1 MRLCSIRVRAL
12 LFLPLAVAAC
22 SPSTNETGAAFTRTG
37 QIIAMSGGEGGA
49 ANACFSCHGLD
60 GAGDGVSV
68 PRLAGLDAGYLQKQM
83 EDYANDVRQDRV
95 MTEVARWLDDGDR
108 RAVSAWYASL
118 SAPARTG
125 AAGSAPAIYLRGD
138 PTRRVAACAS
148 CHGVDGIGVG
158 SGNPAIAAQP
168 AAYTIEQIRRWKTAE
183 RRNDPRGVMARAV
196 AGLSD
201 AETSQIAAW
210 LETLPAAPPPD
221 IGVASASAAASAAAR
236 QAASRGARR
245 PDR

>member
-12 LFLPLAVAAC
+12 LFIPLTVAAC
-22 SPSTNETGAAFTRTG
+22 SPPTNETGAAFTRTG

-49 ANACFSCHGLD
+49 ANACFSCHGLE
-60 GAGDGVSV
+60 GEGDGVSV
-68 PRLAGLDAGYLQKQM
+68 PRLAGMDAGYLQKQM
-83 EDYANDVRQDRV
+83 DDYTNGVRQDPI

-118 SAPARTG
+118 PAPAVTG
-125 AAGSAPAIYLRGD
+125 AARTAPAIYLRGD
-138 PTRRVAACAS
+138 PARGVAACAS
-148 CHGVDGIGVG
+148 CHGVDGLGVG

-183 RRNDPRGVMARAV
+183 RRNDPRGVMADAV
-196 AGLSD
+196 AGLTD
-201 AETSQIAAW
+201 AETGRIAAW

-221 IGVASASAAASAAAR
+221 SGVASASAAASAPAR
-236 QAASRGARR
+236 PAASRGVRR